1 MAKKKSQKVNKK
13 GGNAL
18 RAALLAAQQNGGN
31 LSAALQSLSKKEQ
44 QALFNNFTNTG
55 KNQFLLGLL
64 LGAGA
69 AWVLSD
75 EELRGKIL
83 RALMKAYGQ
92 LMGGVEEIKEQM
104 ADIQAEMAE
113 EL

>member
-1 MAKKKSQKVNKK
+1 MAKKKSQKASKK
-13 GGNAL
+13 GGKAL

>member
-1 MAKKKSQKVNKK
+1 MAKKKSQKANSGK
-13 GGNAL
+13 AL

>member
-1 MAKKKSQKVNKK
+1 MAKKKSQKANKK
-13 GGNAL
+13 GGKAL
-18 RAALLAAQQNGGN
+18 RTALLAAQQNGGN